1 MNIER
6 LKATSL
12 RIFLR
17 VLSLGML
24 AAFVPWIT
32 LILLNAAVLRPG
44 GSLAPLL
51 RFQPYNTS
59 YESMLVAIHLVW
71 AIMLWRT
78 SNAPERHIMFL
89 DFTIWANGA
98 HGAVMI
104 VATPIQKGALM
115 TIVESV
121 PLLLI
126 TAALIWLRP
135 RIDRRASAVA

>member
-6 LKATSL
+6 LKAISL

-32 LILLNAAVLRPG
+32 LILLNTSVLRPG

-78 SNAPERHIMFL
+78 SNAPERNIVFL
-89 DFTIWANGA
+89 DFTIWANAA

-126 TAALIWLRP
+126 AAALIWLRP
-135 RIDRRASAVA
+135 QSGGRESAVA

>member
-6 LKATSL
+6 LKAISL

-32 LILLNAAVLRPG
+32 LILLKSPVLRPG

-51 RFQPYNTS
+51 RFQPYNAS

-78 SNAPERHIMFL
+78 SNAPERHIVFL
-89 DFTIWANGA
+89 DFTIWANAA

-104 VATPIQKGALM
+104 VATAIQKGALM

-126 TAALIWLRP
+126 AAALIWLRP
-135 RIDRRASAVA
+135 PICGRASAVA